1 MTIIERVQAQPR
13 DKLITQNQYLKWAIT
28 KKLLKGM
35 KVPDAARTYGL
46 TRYTLWKWLDQSK
59 AKAEMA
65 EAARKEH
72 QN

>member
-1 MTIIERVQAQPR
+1 MNIIERVQAQPR

-46 TRYTLWKWLDQSK
+46 TRYTLWKWLDQ
-59 AKAEMA
+59 AKAEA
-65 EAARKEH
+65 EMRGAS
-72 QN
+72 